1 MRKNSVRKLTI
12 SALLIGMG
20 VIIPM
25 VMPKI
30 MIPPASFTLASHV
43 PLFIAM
49 FFTPGV
55 AVAVALG
62 TTFGFFLTTPV
73 IIALRA
79 LSHLVFALIGA
90 WYLQKHPSIVL
101 KNGQFTFANWRFQG
115 FNFVIGV
122 IHSLAE
128 MLVVS
133 IFYFIGNMPE
143 TYYSQGYFY
152 TVFILMGIGGLIHSL
167 VDYNIAYFI
176 AGTLSKYFDIPVF
189 TAAKKSERVDSR
201 VREENDILDMI
212 SQKKNSHLV
221 MDNKS
226 SKMRVFCPKKSCT
239 NIFWHSSNRGQFM
252 EV

>member
-79 LSHLVFALIGA
+79 LSCVCVDWGLVLAKA
-90 WYLQKHPSIVL
+90 SEY
-101 KNGQFTFANWRFQG
+101 RFKKWT
-115 FNFVIGV
+115 V
-122 IHSLAE
+122 
-128 MLVVS
+128 
-133 IFYFIGNMPE
+133 YF
-143 TYYSQGYFY
+143 
-152 TVFILMGIGGLIHSL
+152 
-167 VDYNIAYFI
+167 
-176 AGTLSKYFDIPVF
+176 
-189 TAAKKSERVDSR
+189 
-201 VREENDILDMI
+201 
-212 SQKKNSHLV
+212 
-221 MDNKS
+221 
-226 SKMRVFCPKKSCT
+226 C
-239 NIFWHSSNRGQFM
+239 
-252 EV
+252 

>member
-1 MRKNSVRKLTI
+1 MKKNSVRKLTI

-25 VMPKI
+25 IMPKI

-49 FFTPGV
+49 FFSPGV

-79 LSHLVFALIGA
+79 LSHIVFALIGA
-90 WYLQKHPSIVL
+90 WYLQKNPSLVL
-101 KNGQFTFANWRFQG
+101 KNGQFTLANWRFQG
-115 FNFVIGV
+115 FNFLIGV
-122 IHSLAE
+122 IHSLVE

-133 IFYFIGNMPE
+133 AFYFMGNMPD
-143 TYYSQGYFY
+143 TYYSEGYFY

-167 VDYNIAYFI
+167 VDYNIAYFV
-176 AGTLSKYFDIPVF
+176 AGTLSRYFDIPVF
-189 TAAKKSERVDSR
+189 TEAKKRSRKETLHGFSSKAAK
-201 VREENDILDMI
+201 
-212 SQKKNSHLV
+212 
-221 MDNKS
+221 
-226 SKMRVFCPKKSCT
+226 
-239 NIFWHSSNRGQFM
+239 
-252 EV
+252 

>member
-55 AVAVALG
+55 AVAV
-62 TTFGFFLTTPV
+62 GFFLTTPV

-189 TAAKKSERVDSR
+189 TAAKK
-201 VREENDILDMI
+201 ENRKESI
-212 SQKKNSHLV
+212 QGYAKK
-221 MDNKS
+221 
-226 SKMRVFCPKKSCT
+226 T
-239 NIFWHSSNRGQFM
+239 TY
-252 EV
+252 

>member
-1 MRKNSVRKLTI
+1 MKKNSVRSLTI

-43 PLFIAM
+43 PIFIAM
-49 FFTPGV
+49 FFSPGM
-55 AVAVALG
+55 AITVALG

-79 LSHLVFALIGA
+79 LSHLVFAVIGA
-90 WYLQKHPSIVL
+90 LYLQKKPGIVL
-101 KNGQFTFANWRFQG
+101 KNGQFTLANWRFQG
-115 FNFVIGV
+115 FNLLIAL
-122 IHSLAE
+122 IHSVVE

-133 IFYFIGNMPE
+133 AFFFLGNMPE

-152 TVFILMGIGGLIHSL
+152 TVFILMGIGGIIHSL

-189 TAAKKSERVDSR
+189 TKARKA
-201 VREENDILDMI
+201 
-212 SQKKNSHLV
+212 SQK
-221 MDNKS
+221 
-226 SKMRVFCPKKSCT
+226 
-239 NIFWHSSNRGQFM
+239 
-252 EV
+252 

>member
-128 MLVVS
+128 MLDRKSVV
-133 IFYFIGNMPE
+133 
-143 TYYSQGYFY
+143 
-152 TVFILMGIGGLIHSL
+152 
-167 VDYNIAYFI
+167 
-176 AGTLSKYFDIPVF
+176 
-189 TAAKKSERVDSR
+189 
-201 VREENDILDMI
+201 
-212 SQKKNSHLV
+212 
-221 MDNKS
+221 
-226 SKMRVFCPKKSCT
+226 
-239 NIFWHSSNRGQFM
+239 
-252 EV
+252 

>member
-73 IIALRA
+73 IIAPEDLPAFEASPGPPASSLHVRLRPG
-79 LSHLVFALIGA
+79 HL
-90 WYLQKHPSIVL
+90 H
-101 KNGQFTFANWRFQG
+101 FQ
-115 FNFVIGV
+115 
-122 IHSLAE
+122 
-128 MLVVS
+128 
-133 IFYFIGNMPE
+133 
-143 TYYSQGYFY
+143 
-152 TVFILMGIGGLIHSL
+152 
-167 VDYNIAYFI
+167 
-176 AGTLSKYFDIPVF
+176 
-189 TAAKKSERVDSR
+189 
-201 VREENDILDMI
+201 
-212 SQKKNSHLV
+212 
-221 MDNKS
+221 
-226 SKMRVFCPKKSCT
+226 
-239 NIFWHSSNRGQFM
+239 
-252 EV
+252 

>member
-79 LSHLVFALIGA
+79 LSHLVFALIGG
-90 WYLQKHPSIVL
+90 WYLQKHQSIVL
-101 KNGQFTFANWRFQG
+101 KTGQFTFTNWRFQG

-122 IHSLAE
+122 IHSLVE

-133 IFYFIGNMPE
+133 IFYFIGNMPD

-189 TAAKKSERVDSR
+189 TAAKKGNRKES
-201 VREENDILDMI
+201 I
-212 SQKKNSHLV
+212 QGYAKK
-221 MDNKS
+221 
-226 SKMRVFCPKKSCT
+226 T
-239 NIFWHSSNRGQFM
+239 TY
-252 EV
+252 

>member
-1 MRKNSVRKLTI
+1 MKKNSVRHLTI

-20 VIIPM
+20 IIIPL

-43 PLFIAM
+43 PLFLAM
-49 FFTPGV
+49 FFSPGV

-62 TTFGFFLTTPV
+62 TTFGFFLSTPV

-79 LSHLVFALIGA
+79 LSHILFAVVGA
-90 WYLQKHPSIVL
+90 WYLQKKPGIVL
-101 KNGQFTFANWRFQG
+101 KDGKFTLANWKFQG

-122 IHSLAE
+122 IHSIAE

-133 IFYFIGNMPE
+133 AFYFMGNMPD
-143 TYYSQGYFY
+143 TYYSEGYFY

-167 VDYNIAYFI
+167 VDYNIAYFV

-189 TAAKKSERVDSR
+189 TAAKEQAR
-201 VREENDILDMI
+201 
-212 SQKKNSHLV
+212 
-221 MDNKS
+221 
-226 SKMRVFCPKKSCT
+226 KMEKL
-239 NIFWHSSNRGQFM
+239 G
-252 EV
+252 